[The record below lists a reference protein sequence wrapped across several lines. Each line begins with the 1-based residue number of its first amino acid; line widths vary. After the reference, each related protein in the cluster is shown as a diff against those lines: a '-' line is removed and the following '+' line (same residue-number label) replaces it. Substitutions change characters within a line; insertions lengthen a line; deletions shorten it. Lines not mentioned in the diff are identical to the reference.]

1 MITNEESTGFNNTN
15 QSGLRADR
23 EFLKYIEIPLEKKF
37 SSKIKGKFLLIKYK
51 YDKNR
56 EEEFTEFILDNLMNY
71 ALSKKERES
80 LKSDP
85 IKKARKLWLIAIRR
99 YVKKSKK
106 FKGGEIGELILFHL
120 LEVVEQAVQIVNKMF
135 LKTSGNMH
143 FHGADAVHFGVDG
156 DLRILFLGESKTGQ
170 KFSQVLTDAIKKVNE
185 YCNEEKQTFEVDL
198 AVGHISEDI
207 PEELRQEIKNYLDPS
222 KDDLSN
228 FTETHAIFLG
238 FEYKILKELE
248 NEHSGKELISK
259 VIETYRSEIEGYI
272 HRIEEKISEYPNLQN
287 RRFLFYLLPF
297 KDLNSIRN
305 KVLEEIKNVK

>member
-1 MITNEESTGFNNTN
+1 MITNEESIGFNNAN
-15 QSGLRADR
+15 QFGLRADR
-23 EFLKYIEIPLEKKF
+23 EFSNYVEIPVEKKI
-37 SSKIKGKFLLIKYK
+37 SSKIKGKFLLINYT

-56 EEEFTEFILDNLMNY
+56 EEEFTDFILDSLMNY
-71 ALSKKERES
+71 ALSKEERES
-80 LKSDP
+80 LD
-85 IKKARKLWLIAIRR
+85 IQRARKLWKTAIRR
-99 YVKKSKK
+99 YVKNSKK

-143 FHGADAVHFGVDG
+143 FHGADAVHFGSDG
-156 DLRILFLGESKTGQ
+156 DLRILFLGESKTGD
-170 KFSQVLTDAIKKVNE
+170 KFSQVLNDAIKSVNG

-207 PEELRQEIKNYLDPS
+207 PEELRKEIINYLDPS
-222 KDDLSN
+222 KEDLSN

-248 NEHSGKELISK
+248 NRHSGEELISK

-297 KDLNSIRN
+297 KDLNAIRN